1 MQQGVVLFF
10 VLNDTKKTK
19 KVLQVLKERR
29 VEQYTVL
36 NTFGSYGL
44 YHHGHVNYAPSVA
57 GGMNSSK
64 ELDERRYNKTF
75 LIPVPSEEEAVAVM
89 QRLAEVTGV
98 QEGTGNGI
106 LFTVPMAATVDI
118 KVGNSCGAE

>member
-1 MQQGVVLFF
+1 MTHWRWSYAARSNSVFRIERYQKNEKGITGV
-10 VLNDTKKTK
+10 T
-19 KVLQVLKERR
+19 RA
-29 VEQYTVL
+29 VL

-44 YHHGHVNYAPSVA
+44 YHHGYVNYAPSVA

-75 LIPVPSEEEAVAVM
+75 LIPVPSEEESFAIM
-89 QRLAEVTGV
+89 QQLAEITNI

-106 LFTVPMAATVDI
+106 LFTVPMVKTD
-118 KVGNSCGAE
+118 